1 MSIPICVVCGFLI
14 MICSYILVR
23 AWDEVTEDYPVGG
36 NILAGI
42 AISIWSC
49 FLGVGIKAV
58 TENSTQNVLEDYHR
72 GKIETVITTVQSE
85 GNLIKQDTVY
95 RYK

>member
-1 MSIPICVVCGFLI
+1 M
-14 MICSYILVR
+14 
-23 AWDEVTEDYPVGG
+23 
-36 NILAGI
+36 
-42 AISIWSC
+42 SIWSC